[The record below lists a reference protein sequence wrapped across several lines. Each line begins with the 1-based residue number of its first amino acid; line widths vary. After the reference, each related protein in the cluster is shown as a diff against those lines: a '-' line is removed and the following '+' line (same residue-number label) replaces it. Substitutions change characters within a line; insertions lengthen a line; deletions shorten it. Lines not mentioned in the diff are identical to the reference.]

1 MLYFLETPVL
11 RFALLPY
18 YGRVGCRKVKS
29 LMPSKTDV
37 CVILVVSRVSQF
49 KYECGEGLPTLLTG
63 GKL

>member
-1 MLYFLETPVL
+1 M

-29 LMPSKTDV
+29 LMPSQTDV